1 MKTIQH
7 LCAMAIVTI
16 ILGVV
21 YESALKLNG
30 PVALQRSIFL
40 GWVLSMAVVSTN
52 WLIQFYHCKYHHHD

>member
-1 MKTIQH
+1 
-7 LCAMAIVTI
+7 MAIVTI

-40 GWVLSMAVVSTN
+40 GWVISMAVVSTN